1 MYPVNLEA
9 GTEIK
14 KGVIA
19 LLQKNPKIVCFSIFI
34 ALLLLIGGAGNSSV
48 TENQRCANTND
59 CSSANIY
66 EDNEMGRNLSSTSYL
81 GDLNHDGKI
90 DISDVILALRV
101 ALKLDDLKPCSDIN
115 SDCII
120 DISDVILI
128 LRVAIKIDQPKYC
141 QEIEYRLYGI
151 NFSPYMTGQDPNL
164 RTYIEI
170 EQIRKRMCIIA
181 PYTHRVRTF
190 GTADGLEKSGM
201 VAHEF
206 GLEAFIGAWLSK
218 DLATNEEQI
227 EKLIQA
233 GKDGYIDVAIV
244 GNEVLLRQDLSEDQ
258 LINYIRRVKNAL
270 PGIPVTTADVY
281 SKILSYPRII
291 EEVDFLFV
299 NYYPYWE
306 GIKVDYAIA
315 TIHTLH
321 KRMIEA
327 ANGKEVYVSETGWP
341 SCGNTIGEAVPSPEN
356 ASFYFLNFVSWARAN
371 NIKYFYFEA
380 FDEEWKANYEG
391 PQGKCW
397 GIWDKDGNLKNGMQD
412 VFDGLT
418 IPDNW
423 TCTDIVGGPG
433 NPKIEFTYVPPYG
446 SFDNIKGQV
455 WHVTPDKYKVVV
467 YIYVAGNW
475 WIKPYLDK
483 PLTNI
488 NCDGTWT
495 TDITTGGIDERAT
508 KIIAYLIPA
517 GYNPPLSYNK
527 LELEQNSVSWV
538 EVSRIPL

>member
-1 MYPVNLEA
+1 MALVEVAALPIFFFKLQAGSATFTTIIIWNNSANGLGNDLLIRNQSGNSVNLF
-9 GTEIK
+9 
-14 KGVIA
+14 
-19 LLQKNPKIVCFSIFI
+19 N
-34 ALLLLIGGAGNSSV
+34 
-48 TENQRCANTND
+48 ND
-59 CSSANIY
+59 LTDFDI
-66 EDNEMGRNLSSTSYL
+66 SSTSNLAQGNNINQYPLLTSDSHLQANSPCMNTGNNNAPALPSTNFEGQSRIVENTVDIGADEYHLL
-81 GDLNHDGKI
+81 GDLNNDGKV
-90 DISDVILALRV
+90 DISDVILVLRIALV
-101 ALKLDDLKPCSDIN
+101 LDQKKPCSDIN
-115 SDCII
+115 SDGII

-128 LRVAIKIDQPKYC
+128 LRVAIKLDEPKYC

-164 RTYIEI
+164 RTYIGI
-170 EQIRKRMCIIA
+170 EQIRKRMGIIA
-181 PYTHRVRTF
+181 PYTNRVRTF

-218 DLATNEEQI
+218 DLSTNEEQI

-258 LINYIRRVKNAL
+258 LINYIRRVENAL

-281 SKILSYPRII
+281 SVILSYPRII

-327 ANGKEVYVSETGWP
+327 AKGKEVYVSETGWP

-380 FDEEWKANYEG
+380 FDEEWKAKYEE

-433 NPKIEFTYVPPYG
+433 NPKIEFT
-446 SFDNIKGQV
+446 
-455 WHVTPDKYKVVV
+455 
-467 YIYVAGNW
+467 
-475 WIKPYLDK
+475 
-483 PLTNI
+483 
-488 NCDGTWT
+488 
-495 TDITTGGIDERAT
+495 
-508 KIIAYLIPA
+508 
-517 GYNPPLSYNK
+517 
-527 LELEQNSVSWV
+527 
-538 EVSRIPL
+538 